1 MRHHVWDACP
11 DAFLR
16 LYNVKTSVEISL
28 RRLSRATKTSPG
40 AAFGVARD
48 AALPEPGRPLAQMSC
63 SGLWRITV
71 PRTDPAYGKAAQRAE
86 TVALALPHLL
96 GSPSVAGTLKLAV

>member
-16 LYNVKTSVEISL
+16 LYDVKSSVETSL

-48 AALPEPGRPLAQMSC
+48 AALPEPGRALAQMSC

-71 PRTDPAYGKAAQRAE
+71 PRTDPAYVKAAQRAE